1 MKKLPVIALFLLMPL
16 IASAWWPSATDVT
29 NIVNSFGFLTT
40 IPPNTNG
47 IPPGMVTNNAPATI
61 TVTNNG
67 VSTVIK
73 TNGVTTPSLVSQSVV
88 TTNLTVSGTFSA
100 AVPTTLLSGSNFL
113 NGIALNQQGVDTVVL
128 GSSGSYL
135 GAIGN
140 PSPQVWGLGV
150 TLTPAPLSAS
160 WVPVL
165 DWYLGGVS
173 VLGNLQVS
181 ANTGSPLAVLS
192 QSSYG
197 SYAALGLSTPGG
209 SWNISADN
217 SGTKLYFATG
227 LNLGSGQLMTIQS
240 GGGVGIGTMNP
251 ASQLDVNGSGLFE
264 SNLFVSGAAVVT
276 NSLYVGRGLITNGCQ
291 LDVNGSGLFET
302 NLFVSGAAVVT
313 NSLYVGRGLI
323 TNGFMVFS
331 STTNI
336 QVPVADTNHIWIAT
350 QTNRPGYIFILSNT
364 VWMPK

>member
-1 MKKLPVIALFLLMPL
+1 
-16 IASAWWPSATDVT
+16 
-29 NIVNSFGFLTT
+29 
-40 IPPNTNG
+40 
-47 IPPGMVTNNAPATI
+47 
-61 TVTNNG
+61 
-67 VSTVIK
+67 
-73 TNGVTTPSLVSQSVV
+73 
-88 TTNLTVSGTFSA
+88 
-100 AVPTTLLSGSNFL
+100 
-113 NGIALNQQGVDTVVL
+113 
-128 GSSGSYL
+128 
-135 GAIGN
+135 
-140 PSPQVWGLGV
+140 
-150 TLTPAPLSAS
+150 
-160 WVPVL
+160 L
-165 DWYLGGVS
+165 DWSLGGVS

-192 QSSYG
+192 QSSSG
-197 SYAALGLSTPGG
+197 SYAALGLSTPSG

-217 SGTKLYFATG
+217 SGTRLYFATG

-240 GGGVGIGTMNP
+240 GVGVGIGTMNP
-251 ASQLDVNGSGLFE
+251 AS
-264 SNLFVSGAAVVT
+264 
-276 NSLYVGRGLITNGCQ
+276 Q